1 MAIQFKEIRQYLA
14 RNTRLSICFEDG
26 CYHDYLMISD
36 ISAEK
41 YKDLYVYG
49 IGMVDVEFSKDIYT
63 SPQNLDDTNS
73 SIKIK
78 ECTFEPAIE
87 IVLHKIPRDIKRKAE
102 GLLLFKDIKPYLQI
116 GRNFAVVNREDWSYK
131 LYEWKRDIPDEYDDK
146 FVFGIGMEDNFD
158 ENDKDIIKAL
168 EKRSYD
174 SCMNK
179 RMVIVLSDTGRTDIE
194 NVKCEGVD
202 SGSTEA
208 AGLNKQTT
216 YGKGPF
222 FLLVTADEWNHDDD
236 QWLGIYVSKK
246 EAKEAYDRA
255 VAWWDEEREHMHYS
269 TSQRVAMFEYIAEDD
284 RFREVERKELD

>member
-26 CYHDYLMISD
+26 CYHDYLIISD
-36 ISAEK
+36 IPAEK

-158 ENDKDIIKAL
+158 ANDKDIYKGFGK
-168 EKRSYD
+168 KR
-174 SCMNK
+174 
-179 RMVIVLSDTGRTDIE
+179 L
-194 NVKCEGVD
+194 
-202 SGSTEA
+202 
-208 AGLNKQTT
+208 
-216 YGKGPF
+216 
-222 FLLVTADEWNHDDD
+222 
-236 QWLGIYVSKK
+236 
-246 EAKEAYDRA
+246 
-255 VAWWDEEREHMHYS
+255 
-269 TSQRVAMFEYIAEDD
+269 
-284 RFREVERKELD
+284 